1 MPSDS
6 PSPASLATDNR
17 LVDLEIKVSFMEDL
31 LDDLH
36 AIVIQQ
42 RDQMDRL
49 TAVVA
54 ELRQQQDQ
62 PQSSGGSALQRAIDN
77 LPPHY

>member
-1 MPSDS
+1 MMHSDTT
-6 PSPASLATDNR
+6 ATENR

-31 LDDLH
+31 LDDLN
-36 AIVIQQ
+36 AIVVQQ
-42 RDQMDRL
+42 RDQIDRL

-54 ELRQQQDQ
+54 DLRQQQDL
-62 PQSSGGSALQRAIDN
+62 PQSSGASALQRAQDN